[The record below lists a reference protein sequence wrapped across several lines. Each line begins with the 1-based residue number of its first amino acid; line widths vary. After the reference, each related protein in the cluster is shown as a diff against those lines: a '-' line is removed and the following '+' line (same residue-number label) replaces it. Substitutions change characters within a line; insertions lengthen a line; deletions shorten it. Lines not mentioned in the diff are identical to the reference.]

1 MILSAEH
8 LDKGFG
14 GNTVL
19 TDITAKI
26 EDNDR
31 IGLVGVNGAGKS
43 TLLKL
48 FTGRELPDA
57 GSIALSNQVTVGF
70 LEQNSGLEGS
80 NTIWQEMLRVFAPVL
95 AMEKELRELEQQMAR
110 LDMERDGQS
119 YEELSH
125 RYARL
130 DEQFSKADGY
140 LIEVKIKT
148 ILNGMGFSEKP
159 ADTVIATLS
168 GGEKTRLALAKLL
181 LEQPQ
186 LLILDEPTNHL
197 DFKTLTW
204 LEEYLLSYKG
214 ALLIVSHDRYFLDK
228 LVTAVWDLERGRL
241 ICYKGNYTKYQ
252 ALKKERMARLQKEY
266 EIQQQEIA
274 SLEDFVA
281 RNLVRAST
289 TKRAQSRQAALERM
303 EKIEKPG
310 GDLKSAHLRFEYD
323 REPVKDVLAIR
334 DLTLAVGSGKDR
346 RELASHIELAVER
359 GSKVAVIGAN
369 GIGKST
375 FLKTILWLIPPG
387 GGDFI
392 WGKNVKTAYYEQ
404 EIKNLHPELTALE
417 EIWHRYPSMTENRV
431 RSILGGVL
439 LSGDAVYKKVGV
451 LSGGEKAKLN
461 FALLMLQRG
470 NVLVLDEPTNH
481 LDLASKEELEEALME
496 FTGTIIMVSHD
507 RYMLNRVPDKI
518 VEFLSEHVVE
528 YKGNYDD
535 YLAQKEKMQPPAPPV
550 QKPARPEPS
559 AAQKAYRSRQQK
571 SEENRLRQELRR
583 LENDIAAYEE
593 TVAALEKEITLPEVC
608 GDYKL
613 VAEKCAVLDETRT
626 LLSASYDRW
635 ASLSDEING

>member
-8 LDKGFG
+8 LNKSFG
-14 GNTVL
+14 GSVVL

-43 TLLKL
+43 TLLKI
-48 FTGRELPDA
+48 FTGRELPDD
-57 GSIALSNQVTVGF
+57 GELALSRQVSVGF
-70 LEQNSGLEGS
+70 LEQNSGLEGE
-80 NTIWQEMLRVFAPVL
+80 NTLWEEMLRVFEGTL
-95 AMEKELRELEQQMAR
+95 AMEKELRALEREMAA
-110 LDMERDGQS
+110 LDTERERER

-130 DEQFSKADGY
+130 DEQFDKADGY
-140 LIEVKIKT
+140 LVEVRIRT
-148 ILNGMGFSEKP
+148 ILNGMGFGDKP
-159 ADTVIATLS
+159 PETIISTLS

-204 LEEYLLSYKG
+204 LEEYLASYKG

-228 LVTAVWDLERGRL
+228 LVTTVWDLERGKL
-241 ICYKGNYTKYQ
+241 VSYKGNYTKYQ
-252 ALKKERMARLQKEY
+252 ALKKERLARLQKEY

-274 SLEDFVA
+274 SMEDFVA

-289 TKRAQSRQAALERM
+289 TKRAQSRIAALERM
-303 EKIEKPG
+303 ERLEKPG
-310 GDLKSAHLRFEYD
+310 GELKSAHLRFEYD
-323 REPVKDVLAIR
+323 REPVKDVLSTR
-334 DLTLAVGSGKDR
+334 DLALGVGSGAEHKK
-346 RELASHIELAVER
+346 LASHIDLLVER
-359 GSKVAVIGAN
+359 GDKVAVIGAN
-369 GIGKST
+369 GVGKST
-375 FLKTILWLIPPG
+375 FLKTVLRLIPQEEG
-387 GGDFI
+387 GFT

-417 EIWHRYPSMTENRV
+417 EVWHRYPAMTENRV
-431 RSILGGVL
+431 RSILGSVL
-439 LSGDAVYKKVGV
+439 LTGENVYKKVGV

-496 FTGTIIMVSHD
+496 FTGTIVMVSHD
-507 RYMLNRVPDKI
+507 RYMLNRVPSRI
-518 VEFLSEHVVE
+518 VEFHGDGVTQ

-535 YLAQKEKMQPPAPPV
+535 YLAQKEKQHQEQPPAPKPV
-550 QKPARPEPS
+550 KQEESSARR
-559 AAQKAYRSRQQK
+559 AYRNRRQK
-571 SEENRLRQELRR
+571 SEENRLKQELKQ
-583 LENDIAAYEE
+583 LESTIASYEE
-593 TVAALEKEITLPEVC
+593 TAAALEEEIALPEVC

-613 VAEKCAVLDETRT
+613 MAEKCAQLDETKG
-626 LLSASYDRW
+626 LLARAYDDW
-635 ASLSDEING
+635 AALSEELGT